1 MFWISIENEAESEST
16 STRWMLRSSAGSAQI
31 SSVVRSGPMPASD
44 TLTATF
50 RLAGKP
56 TAASRGE
63 PRNTRRGSVM
73 PSQVDV
79 VVRQIG
85 AGQAAHGLASDHR
98 DRMDLALGGGGDRV
112 QSQDGAGRHDD
123 LGAVLARQFDRQ
135 VGVRSSA
142 PSSAPPASCRPAA
155 RARPRGTRRR
165 RTPPPRR
172 KCACRSA
179 RVLKRGGSRQSRQA
193 GPGDRARPRPPGQAG
208 QAGRSGIAPR
218 TGRWRSRRCRRGS
231 CS

>member
-73 PSQVDV
+73 P
-79 VVRQIG
+79 
-85 AGQAAHGLASDHR
+85 
-98 DRMDLALGGGGDRV
+98 
-112 QSQDGAGRHDD
+112 
-123 LGAVLARQFDRQ
+123 
-135 VGVRSSA
+135 VRSMLL
-142 PSSAPPASCRPAA
+142 
-155 RARPRGTRRR
+155 
-165 RTPPPRR
+165 
-172 KCACRSA
+172 SA
-179 RVLKRGGSRQSRQA
+179 R
-193 GPGDRARPRPPGQAG
+193 
-208 QAGRSGIAPR
+208 
-218 TGRWRSRRCRRGS
+218 
-231 CS
+231 